1 MLAEA
6 AVQCI
11 RGLLATAVL
20 EEEAEVHQEEVELR
34 VLAVLMAV
42 TLVQQTVLAVLAG
55 LTRVVVVAETG
66 VVQHRIP
73 VAQVALAS

>member
-66 VVQHRIP
+66 TAQMSVEQVVQ
-73 VAQVALAS
+73 AL